1 MPEKYGPKQDDEE
14 EDLTEDPMGLASL
27 QQLDELEDEF
37 NDDDALQKYRQQRLD
52 ELKEERLKNCFGDV
66 RLIDKSEWTKE
77 VNDSSHNNWVIVH
90 LFQDSKVECQLMDE
104 AINELALKFK
114 YIKFVRIKSTSA
126 IENWPDANLP
136 TLFMYNE
143 GEAKDQIMTL
153 KSLGGKTMKP
163 IDLEWALVQKDVITD
178 SELQDDPRSEQ
189 SQMEKRLAEEEDN
202 NGNRYSPSK
211 GGHRNI
217 RRSDRF
223 WDDSDEEDD
232 NV

>member
-1 MPEKYGPKQDDEE
+1 MNAEANKFQKKIQDLESAIAIFKDKYSDSLPE
-14 EDLTEDPMGLASL
+14 L
-27 QQLDELEDEF
+27 LEY
-37 NDDDALQKYRQQRLD
+37 NLSAV
-52 ELKEERLKNCFGDV
+52 ERLQ
-66 RLIDKSEWTKE
+66 SEL
-77 VNDSSHNNWVIVH
+77 VSNQNQISLS
-90 LFQDSKVECQLMDE
+90 
-104 AINELALKFK
+104 
-114 YIKFVRIKSTSA
+114 
-126 IENWPDANLP
+126 
-136 TLFMYNE
+136 
-143 GEAKDQIMTL
+143 KDQIMTL